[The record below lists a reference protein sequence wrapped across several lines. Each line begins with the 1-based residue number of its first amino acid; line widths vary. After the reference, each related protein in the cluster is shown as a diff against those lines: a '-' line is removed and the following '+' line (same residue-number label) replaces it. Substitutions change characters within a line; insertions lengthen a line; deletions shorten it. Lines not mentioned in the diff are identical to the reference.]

1 MTWNEFKGAAREMAP
16 RMFRHFG
23 VMPTA
28 LIVCGF
34 VERGMGATEDLAWTA
49 FILAVYAL
57 GRVAYD
63 RMLRER
69 QDEIDREFAAS
80 IVREMSEGVAP
91 TREEFDAWYRA
102 VRIVNLARVEV
113 PRG

>member
-1 MTWNEFKGAAREMAP
+1 MTWSEFKGAVREMAP

-23 VMPTA
+23 LMPAA
-28 LIVCGF
+28 LVVCGCI
-34 VERGMGATEDLAWTA
+34 EKATGAMEDLAWTA

-80 IVREMSEGVAP
+80 IVREMSSGVGP